1 MVRWTI
7 APASGHAMEGVP
19 WAFVAKQDSEAMK
32 VASGRRGPQSLR
44 SAGLGCAI
52 RGVILFGY
60 FLLDK
65 QEKVALGRGG
75 ASRIQIHTA
84 AGRSTTG
91 GSTRTGR
98 PAAHGGPYK
107 KTAS

>member
-7 APASGHAMEGVP
+7 APTSGHAMEGVP

-52 RGVILFGY
+52 RGGLSFGD
-60 FLLDK
+60 FSLAA
-65 QEKVALGRGG
+65 QRKVTCRGS
-75 ASRIQIHTA
+75 ATHKYTRPQTA
-84 AGRSTTG
+84 RLRAA
-91 GSTRTGR
+91 R
-98 PAAHGGPYK
+98 PAWRMKCDTTEERDSG
-107 KTAS
+107 